1 MEYYPS
7 ITNEE
12 ILQFAGIW
20 MDLEGI
26 MLSKTNQTRR
36 TIIKLFNLHV
46 KYIKRIKFIEKKD
59 QTCGYLRQKV
69 REGKMEE
76 YGQKVLTSSY
86 QTDNYLAWNLQ
97 DDYIDRS

>member
-12 ILQFAGIW
+12 ILPFAGIW

-69 REGKMEE
+69 REGKNGGIWSKGTDFQLPDRQLLGMES
-76 YGQKVLTSSY
+76 T
-86 QTDNYLAWNLQ
+86 
-97 DDYIDRS
+97 R